1 MLTLSG
7 KQILTGRLTA
17 ISLFT
22 FVMLFL
28 VMAPGLRAQT
38 VECTEE
44 DIGERIKCKH
54 GKLLG
59 EQKKVIDNLEVSFG
73 GVVPAG
79 DFERLR
85 KAHGRAKK
93 SNSRMDGK
101 KFKSL
106 GKKNPGTCAFEQYS
120 GNANPI
126 CEPGEKC
133 KEVIGDGIGDEDG
146 ICKLKGKKKE
156 VCVEICEGDTDVLE
170 DDTDMEYLADLEE
183 NYDDVTKNLED
194 ANAMMENNQVAMAAM
209 AMPLLTSYEP
219 SAACA
224 ASIDWLTYGEVL
236 TMTIM
241 KQISVGLRGIADIA
255 ERGCD
260 QTGAGFNC
268 ATCCIVAEGAA
279 SVMALVVETT
289 DGIFKLVKWG
299 FDNASQSCLGSLSA
313 DLQETKAVLKTVAIT
328 TGKSDAKLTG
338 VVMDVQYI
346 RTTVDNLTTA
356 VGNVQQQIT
365 NLEGAMNTRFN
376 KVDTLLITPQG
387 KRDGFPSK

>member
-1 MLTLSG
+1 MFTISG
-7 KQILTGRLTA
+7 KQIFTNRLTVVA
-17 ISLFT
+17 LFT
-22 FVMLFL
+22 FVFLFL
-28 VMAPGLRAQT
+28 VMAPGLQA

-59 EQKKVIDNLEVSFG
+59 EQKKVIDNLEINFG

-85 KAHGRAKK
+85 KSHGRAAK
-93 SNSRMDGK
+93 SNNRMDGK

-106 GKKNPGTCAFEQYS
+106 GKKNQGECQIAEYS
-120 GNANPI
+120 GNGNGI

-133 KEVIGDGIGDEDG
+133 LEVDGDGIGDDNG

-156 VCVEICEGDTDVLE
+156 VCVEVCEGDTDVME
-170 DDTDMEYLADLEE
+170 DDTDLEYLTDLEE

-194 ANAMMENNQVAMAAM
+194 ANAMMVNNPVVMASM
-209 AMPLLTSYEP
+209 AMPLLTTYEP
-219 SAACA
+219 SAACK

-241 KQISVGLRGIADIA
+241 KQISVGLRGVADIA

-299 FDNASQSCLGSLSA
+299 FDNTSQNCLGSLSA

-338 VVMDVQYI
+338 VVTDVQYI
-346 RTTVDNLTTA
+346 RTTVDSLTTA

-376 KVDTLLITPQG
+376 EVDTLLNTPQG
-387 KRDGFPSK
+387 RRDSFPVK